1 MSTTNNIIDND
12 DYIKVHNMQRDV
24 HSVVDYELSRIQNK
38 KSLMDTQR
46 HNAERM
52 ILLNQSHSSR
62 LQQYL
67 VVLLLVVLIA
77 GLALLITFMKK
88 YLGYTSSVLDVILF
102 LVVGIGIIS
111 IFNTIRE
118 IHRRD
123 EIDFSKISDKKLQS
137 PSDYGKSSTSSDNN
151 GERRILK
158 TSQELCKA
166 ADCCGPGYTY
176 RPAEFEAN
184 GEKIANTGM
193 CQKANTV

>member
-176 RPAEFEAN
+176 RPAEFEVN
-184 GEKIANTGM
+184 GNKIANTGM
-193 CQKANTV
+193 CQNTV

>member
-1 MSTTNNIIDND
+1 MATTTNLIDND

-102 LVVGIGIIS
+102 LVIGIGIIS

-137 PSDYGKSSTSSDNN
+137 PSDFGKSSTSSDNN

-176 RPAEFEAN
+176 TPAEFEDN
-184 GEKIANTGM
+184 GEKKANTGM
-193 CQKANTV
+193 CQANDV

>member
-1 MSTTNNIIDND
+1 MATTNNLIDNG

-77 GLALLITFMKK
+77 IF
-88 YLGYTSSVLDVILF
+88 IF
-102 LVVGIGIIS
+102 L
-111 IFNTIRE
+111 
-118 IHRRD
+118 
-123 EIDFSKISDKKLQS
+123 
-137 PSDYGKSSTSSDNN
+137 
-151 GERRILK
+151 
-158 TSQELCKA
+158 
-166 ADCCGPGYTY
+166 
-176 RPAEFEAN
+176 
-184 GEKIANTGM
+184 
-193 CQKANTV
+193 

>member
-1 MSTTNNIIDND
+1 MATTTNLIDND

-137 PSDYGKSSTSSDNN
+137 PSDFGKSSTSSDNN

-176 RPAEFEAN
+176 RPAEFEEN

-193 CQKANTV
+193 CQANDV

>member
-1 MSTTNNIIDND
+1 MATTNNLIDND

-137 PSDYGKSSTSSDNN
+137 PSDFGKSSTSSDNN

-176 RPAEFEAN
+176 RPAEFEVN
-184 GEKIANTGM
+184 GEKRANTGM
-193 CQKANTV
+193 CQANTV